1 MLNKGKADDSENDSY
16 DSVNEEKE
24 ISTEELTGSFDKSI
38 LGLEQRNFII
48 ENELMSSYKY
58 EKRWWPIRLN

>member
-16 DSVNEEKE
+16 DSVNEEKK

-48 ENELMSSYKY
+48 ENELMSSYRY
-58 EKRWWPIRLN
+58 GKR